1 MRHEQPVSGPRQRSC
16 LRSELRTLVVIP
28 GVYDSSVSLRIVA
41 DNPLT
46 DPQLPRKVMDVVDRV
61 AGTVRRRT
69 TLPIITIV
77 RGIVFGTMIAVVAL
91 ALVVVVLIA
100 LARGAHELLD
110 IWLDRSTAV
119 WVSYLV
125 IALVLFLLGGVLMRK
140 RRSVSPDTP

>member
-1 MRHEQPVSGPRQRSC
+1 M
-16 LRSELRTLVVIP
+16 
-28 GVYDSSVSLRIVA
+28 A
-41 DNPLT
+41 DNPLA

-100 LARGAHELLD
+100 LARGTHELLD
-110 IWLDRSTAV
+110 IWLERSTAV

-125 IALVLFLLGGVLMRK
+125 IALVLFILGGVLMRK